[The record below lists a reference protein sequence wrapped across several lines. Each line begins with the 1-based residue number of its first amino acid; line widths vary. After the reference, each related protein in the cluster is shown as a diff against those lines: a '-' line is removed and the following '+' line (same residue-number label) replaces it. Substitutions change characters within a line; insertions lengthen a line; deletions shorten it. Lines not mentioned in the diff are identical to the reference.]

1 MKKTV
6 TALVA
11 ATTVALAAVATPDTA
26 DARGGWW
33 GPAIGGFAAGAIIG
47 SAVARPYYGYPS
59 GYYGYYAPTPV
70 YYGYYAPAPAYY
82 GYGAGPYRG
91 CARFRYGYR
100 HRVC

>member
-1 MKKTV
+1 MKKPV

-11 ATTVALAAVATPDTA
+11 VTAFATAAVATPNTA

-47 SAVARPYYGYPS
+47 SALARPYYGYPS
-59 GYYGYYAPTPV
+59 GYYGYYAPGPV
-70 YYGYYAPAPAYY
+70 YYSYYGPAYY
-82 GYGAGPYRG
+82 GPGPYRG
-91 CARFRYGYR
+91 CVRYRYGYR